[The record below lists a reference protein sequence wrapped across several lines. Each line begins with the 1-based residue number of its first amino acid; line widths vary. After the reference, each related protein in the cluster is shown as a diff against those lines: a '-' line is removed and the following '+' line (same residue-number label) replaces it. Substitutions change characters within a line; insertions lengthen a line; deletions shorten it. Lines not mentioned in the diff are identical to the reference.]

1 MDESNR
7 IPTANTA
14 VIETAPPVR
23 DPEPR
28 EPRVPNPLENVT
40 PERPR
45 THPIAYAALAL
56 ATLALVLSLF
66 GLRDN
71 DNGFRQV
78 RVGNA
83 DCVIGQQDGTDV
95 LYCRASG
102 VPAP

>member
-1 MDESNR
+1 MPNRDELR
-7 IPTANTA
+7 
-14 VIETAPPVR
+14 V
-23 DPEPR
+23 
-28 EPRVPNPLENVT
+28 EPRVTNPLDSVT

-56 ATLALVLSLF
+56 ATLALLLSLF
-66 GLRDN
+66 GLRDD

-78 RVGNA
+78 KVGTA
-83 DCVIGQQDGTDV
+83 DCVIGQQDGVDV

>member
-1 MDESNR
+1 MNEAGD
-7 IPTANTA
+7 TA
-14 VIETAPPVR
+14 VIATAPPIVAEDER
-23 DPEPR
+23 RPHT
-28 EPRVPNPLENVT
+28 NPLDNVT

-56 ATLALVLSLF
+56 ATLALLLSLF

-71 DNGFRQV
+71 DDGFHQV